1 MGVDDQGLTDSRETG
16 ARLQAS
22 NADREGDRYPRAAPW
37 CVRYIC
43 TMHGYPLFRRVRDIP
58 DLGRVI
64 AAIKVTPIPPVGPHP
79 RVSFGVFDWAL
90 PVGNLRRGSIVV
102 RGVTVS
108 FTERA
113 SEIRHYYCGL
123 PFLL

>member
-1 MGVDDQGLTDSRETG
+1 
-16 ARLQAS
+16 
-22 NADREGDRYPRAAPW
+22 
-37 CVRYIC
+37 
-43 TMHGYPLFRRVRDIP
+43 MHGYPLFRRVRAIP

-64 AAIKVTPIPPVGPHP
+64 AAIKVTPIPPVGAHP

-90 PVGNLRRGSIVV
+90 PVGNLLRGSIVV

-123 PFLL
+123 PSLLDCSDDRVMRLRTGHQPVPNGLRSKPDWGFFGIA